1 MNNDII
7 TIFFVFILALIVLFC
22 MILILMRNS
31 YRTMNTMQLIEV
43 IRTMSLNLLHI
54 NNSPEQS
61 MKVDPI
67 DSDTNSEQGDA
78 NFKLAEANLALL
90 EKQEVLEQ
98 QKWKLAEANV
108 KLLELQEA
116 LQVAQDKSDKLLK
129 NLLPERVAYELK
141 EHGKSTPECFE
152 NVSVFF
158 SDIVDFT
165 QNAAQME
172 PREVISEL
180 SSMFTVFDRI
190 FLKHGCERIKTI
202 GDAYLGVSGM
212 PDTDEKHAENIIRA
226 AMEVIE
232 YLNERN
238 ATAKFKW
245 QIRVGIHSGKVV
257 GGIVGTEK
265 YIYDVFGDTI
275 NIAARM
281 ENHSEPM
288 KINISGATHQ
298 LIADK
303 FSFSKRKLTEVK
315 GRGTLQMYFVEQTK
329 EAT

>member
-1 MNNDII
+1 MDNDTI
-7 TIFFVFILALIVLFC
+7 TLFFVFILAIVVFFC
-22 MILILMRNS
+22 MLLILMRNS
-31 YRTMNTMQLIEV
+31 YRIMNTVQLIEA
-43 IRTMSLNLLHI
+43 IKIMSSKFMNTKHDSKQGIKNDLLATHTI
-54 NNSPEQS
+54 NEQ
-61 MKVDPI
+61 
-67 DSDTNSEQGDA
+67 EGA
-78 NFKLAEANLALL
+78 NFKLAEANLALM
-90 EKQEVLEQ
+90 EKQEILET
-98 QKWKLAEANV
+98 QKWKLAEANI

-116 LQVAQDKSDKLLK
+116 LQEAQHKSDKLLK
-129 NLLPERVAYELK
+129 NILPERVAHELK

-165 QNAAQME
+165 QNAAKME
-172 PREVISEL
+172 PSEVISEL

-212 PDTDEKHAENIIRA
+212 PDTDAKHAENIIRA
-226 AMEVIE
+226 AIEIIE
-232 YLNERN
+232 YMNERN
-238 ATAKFKW
+238 TTSKFKW

-281 ENHSEPM
+281 EKHSEPM
-288 KINISGATHQ
+288 KINISNTTRQ
-298 LIADK
+298 LIGDK
-303 FSFSKRKLTEVK
+303 FSFNKRDLTEVK
-315 GRGTLQMYFVEQTK
+315 GKGALQMYFIDK
-329 EAT
+329 DA